1 MRVDG
6 MRGYRARFILNFRLV
21 FVLSKT
27 QVFSGL
33 LNEPLEETVLTASGP
48 GLEVVNTDALVRL
61 VLVSQAR
68 GQGHGG
74 ETVSLPSWFVSFIF
88 FLRSPLLAVSF
99 INLFANDCLFRFWWD
114 NWFIITWSRF
124 NSVDCL
130 ITR

>member
-74 ETVSLPSWFVSFIF
+74 ETVSLPSWFAVLLGLACPVVGFCGPRAPRLF
-88 FLRSPLLAVSF
+88 GLFGLRVFGALATTK
-99 INLFANDCLFRFWWD
+99 NNK
-114 NWFIITWSRF
+114 T
-124 NSVDCL
+124 
-130 ITR
+130 

>member
-68 GQGHGG
+68 GKGHGG
-74 ETVSLPSWFVSFIF
+74 ETVSLPSWFVSLII

-99 INLFANDCLFRFWWD
+99 INLFANNCLFRFWWD